1 VKVEEY
7 GAMKNEHGF
16 TLLEVLI
23 ALAIVGIGIIAVMQL
38 FPSSLKQARMAA
50 ERTAAANVANSELGQ
65 LRSINNQGD
74 FRSWLDANSLK
85 FISAAGEKIYALY
98 GGWQT
103 SVQRLSDSEETYRVT
118 FNVKMLDGRSET
130 FVTYVTK
137 R

>member
-1 VKVEEY
+1 
-7 GAMKNEHGF
+7 MKNEHGF

-23 ALAIVGIGIIAVMQL
+23 ALGIIGIGIIAAMQL

-50 ERTAAANVANSELGQ
+50 ERTAAANVANSELGR
-65 LRSINNQGD
+65 LRSINNPEA
-74 FRSWLDANSLK
+74 FKAWLDKNSLRC
-85 FISAAGEKIYALY
+85 ITDSIEKIYSLY

-103 SVQRLSDSEETYRVT
+103 SVQRMSDSDETYRVT
-118 FNVKMLDGRSET
+118 FNVRMMDGRAET